1 MKNARECYNDAVSE
15 YNSASSRHS
24 EAERRKNEAQSRV
37 KQSKDIKDKLIK
49 KEEFLQ
55 AELDCL
61 TDFLQRL
68 KQADLEVNRTWKMSE
83 VSTGYFTMTTDS
95 ASHLVSIWSINYNLH
110 LCCLIDTIEIQKPFS
125 LGLLN
130 DF

>member
-1 MKNARECYNDAVSE
+1 MENARKYYNDAVSE

-37 KQSKDIKDKLIK
+37 RQSKDIKDKLVQ
-49 KEEFLQ
+49 KEELLQ

-68 KQADLEVNRTWKMSE
+68 RQADLEVNRTWKMSE
-83 VSTGYFTMTTDS
+83 VSTDYFTMTDS
-95 ASHLVSIWSINYNLH
+95 A
-110 LCCLIDTIEIQKPFS
+110 
-125 LGLLN
+125 
-130 DF
+130 